1 MIEDPVYPVLQNP
14 TVDKCFG
21 IHLNNSKYYGKVFI
35 ASGSMTAA
43 SDRFYI
49 NIKVFNILFLFS
61 MFLN

>member
-49 NIKVFNILFLFS
+49 DIKVLYYFISF
-61 MFLN
+61 